1 MGPDPRNGTHGR
13 VTWDNKPLTGHC
25 HALGLTL
32 LPIAPFAEGDALP
45 TASILGTGAA
55 RDLPIITSV
64 ALDRAHGL
72 PEGETERLTGVV
84 ARTRAGTRSQVE
96 LATEAALSAL
106 ADAGC
111 TAGTLD
117 AILHAA
123 AVPYQTIPAT
133 APLVQQALGLT
144 DAAVAAYDIG
154 ATCLGF
160 IAALQHAAAMVESG
174 RWTRVLV
181 VASERISD
189 HLDWQVPATA
199 GLFGDGAG
207 AAVVGRGPG
216 GLRIGRIALE
226 THPSGYEAARLRA
239 GGTRLGSAAPVEET
253 RFVMDGPALFGLTRR
268 RFAVFVRGNLA
279 AAGLGLDDID
289 LVVPHQ
295 ASPAALRLMA
305 RALGVAGDRLVD
317 LSATQG
323 NQVAASLPVTLDHA
337 RRAGRIA
344 PGARVLLLGTAA
356 GVTFG
361 TALLEAAG

>member
-1 MGPDPRNGTHGR
+1 M
-13 VTWDNKPLTGHC
+13 
-25 HALGLTL
+25 
-32 LPIAPFAEGDALP
+32 P
-45 TASILGTGAA
+45 TASILGTGTAL
-55 RDLPIITSV
+55 DLPIATSL
-64 ALDRAHGL
+64 ALDLAHDL
-72 PEGETERLTGVV
+72 PPGQIERLTGVV
-84 ARTRAGTRSQVE
+84 QRPRAGGRDQVA
-96 LATEAALSAL
+96 LATEAALAAL
-106 ADAGC
+106 ADAG
-111 TAGTLD
+111 TEAGSLD
-117 AILHAA
+117 AILHTA

-133 APLVQQALGLT
+133 APLVQQALGLP
-144 DAAVAAYDIG
+144 DGAVAAYDIG

-160 IAALQHAAAMVESG
+160 LAALQHAAAMVEAG
-174 RWTRVLV
+174 RWRRVLV

-189 HLDWQVPATA
+189 NLDWRVPSTA

-216 GLRIGRIALE
+216 GLRIGPVVLQ

-239 GGTRLGSAAPVEET
+239 GGTRLGAGAMPDEM

-268 RFAVFVRGNLA
+268 RFEAFVLGNLR
-279 AAGLGLDDID
+279 AAGLGLDDIA

-295 ASPAALRLMA
+295 ASPVALRLMA
-305 RALGVAGDRLVD
+305 RALGVGEDRLVD
-317 LSATQG
+317 LSATHG

-361 TALLEAAG
+361 TALLEAASSG